1 MKIRNLTLALAGT
14 ALVFSACEKNPDPK
28 VPADNANIAL
38 ATILPNPDGMTGA
51 AYLQLIR
58 DEFPQNTN
66 NNNGIPIPYE
76 GAYPV
81 IEGNDIFV
89 FPGYMGDSKNELVKY
104 TRVNGRLSKTGTMKL
119 PPNSSATNIVFA
131 SAEKAYLSMAGLG
144 RIAIF
149 NPITMVQKGE
159 IDLSSLG
166 VSDNNPDPSAML
178 LRDGLLYV
186 GLSQMVGGWVP
197 PQDRPYSDIAIID
210 TQTDKLLK
218 MITDQTS
225 GISMPTRPID
235 RYSIF
240 MDEKR
245 ISIFRVSVPLA
256 WSKVIMPEYCVSRQE
271 RLSSTQRIAGPLREL
286 TSAEKKKLR
295 DLSLPSGM

>member
-1 MKIRNLTLALAGT
+1 
-14 ALVFSACEKNPDPK
+14 
-28 VPADNANIAL
+28 
-38 ATILPNPDGMTGA
+38 
-51 AYLQLIR
+51 
-58 DEFPQNTN
+58 
-66 NNNGIPIPYE
+66 
-76 GAYPV
+76 
-81 IEGNDIFV
+81 
-89 FPGYMGDSKNELVKY
+89 
-104 TRVNGRLSKTGTMKL
+104 
-119 PPNSSATNIVFA
+119 
-131 SAEKAYLSMAGLG
+131 
-144 RIAIF
+144 
-149 NPITMVQKGE
+149 
-159 IDLSSLG
+159 
-166 VSDNNPDPSAML
+166 ML

-271 RLSSTQRIAGPLREL
+271 RLSSTQRIAGPLR
-286 TSAEKKKLR
+286 S
-295 DLSLPSGM
+295 